1 MYLEGGSLCS
11 EGGWTGP
18 ASESHVREN
27 GGSRGVRGV
36 RRAVM
41 RLTRTNWPITPPQ
54 AGQCPPS
61 ASARGEPS
69 HVWGNGASVLCRR
82 LFSQM

>member
-27 GGSRGVRGV
+27 GGSRGVRGGKEGSDEAHSHKLAHHTPPG
-36 RRAVM
+36 RAV
-41 RLTRTNWPITPPQ
+41 
-54 AGQCPPS
+54 PS
-61 ASARGEPS
+61 ISFCQR
-69 HVWGNGASVLCRR
+69 
-82 LFSQM
+82 